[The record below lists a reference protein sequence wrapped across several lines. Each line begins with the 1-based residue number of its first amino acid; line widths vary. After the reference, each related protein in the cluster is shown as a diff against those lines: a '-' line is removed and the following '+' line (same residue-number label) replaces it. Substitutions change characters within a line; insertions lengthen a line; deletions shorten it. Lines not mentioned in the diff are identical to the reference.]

1 MIIIIINKLY
11 KNKFHF
17 SLLLKKILIFAKIF
31 SMKTVREI
39 VGCITEMA
47 PLEWQESWDNAG
59 LLVGD
64 ENMLVDKAL
73 VALDVTES
81 VVDEAVAKG
90 FHLLISHHPLIFK
103 PLKHLLPENTLER
116 IIIKA
121 IKNDI
126 AIACMHTNL
135 DNSRLGV
142 SCELAKRLGMRDL
155 HVLEQ
160 IKGVDVEAGGG
171 MVGTLENEMDEHD
184 FLRMVKEN
192 LGTKVLRHSDLLNKK
207 IKKVAVCGG
216 SGFFLLNDVKRCN
229 ADAYVTADV
238 KYHDFFEADGKLL
251 LVDAGHFET
260 EQFTKELIA
269 DVISKKITNFA
280 VSISEVK
287 TNSINYFV

>member
-1 MIIIIINKLY
+1 M
-11 KNKFHF
+11 
-17 SLLLKKILIFAKIF
+17 KKV
-31 SMKTVREI
+31 SEI
-39 VGCITEMA
+39 VGCITDMA

-59 LLVGD
+59 LQLGD
-64 ENMLVDKAL
+64 ANMLVDKAL
-73 VALDVTES
+73 VAVDVTEA
-81 VVDEAVAKG
+81 VIDEAIEKG
-90 FHLLISHHPLIFK
+90 FHLVISHHPLIFK
-103 PLKHLLPENTLER
+103 PLKHLRPENTIER
-116 IIIKA
+116 IVIKA
-121 IKNDI
+121 IKNDV

-142 SCELAKRLGMRDL
+142 SCQLAKRLGMNDL
-155 HVLEQ
+155 HVLEP
-160 IKGVDVEAGGG
+160 VDKFDGEVGGG
-171 MVGTLENEMDEHD
+171 MVGTLEKEMDERD
-184 FLRMVKEN
+184 FLAMVKKN
-192 LGTKVLRHSDLLNKK
+192 LNAKALRHSDFLNRK

-216 SGFFLLNDVKRCN
+216 SGFFMLNDAKRCK

-238 KYHDFFEADGKLL
+238 KYHDFFEADGQLL